1 MLTVDW
7 RWNDSSQHSAR
18 RRVFNVPEFKRLAA
32 AAVDR
37 KVEDVVR
44 FEKLAE
50 GGFNRT
56 FVITMRDGF
65 QFVGR
70 IPYPVTEP
78 KRLVIAS
85 EVATMDFLR
94 SHGIPVP
101 KVYSYSATPE
111 NVAGTEYLFMELVS
125 GTNLGD
131 IWHDLPEKARIR
143 VVKNIVE
150 MESRLFSL
158 SFPASGSLF
167 YTKDLPAGLNRIDVP
182 IADYAR
188 DARFCVGP
196 DTRLG
201 LWYGRRLDLQ
211 IDRGPRTYQPTY
223 SQLLHLF
230 TTLTVHPTDTDPV
243 AALQAGAK
251 KEIAYL
257 TRFGQPLH
265 PFRRL
270 RREIYNYQKQLPSE
284 HLDNLEKY
292 LRVAPFLIPDGNK
305 TLSRPT
311 LRHAD
316 VQPNNVFI
324 SDDLGITS
332 LIDWQHCSILPLF
345 LQCAIPNSFQNYG
358 DAVSE
363 SLERPELPSHSD
375 ELSDRE

>member
-1 MLTVDW
+1 
-7 RWNDSSQHSAR
+7 
-18 RRVFNVPEFKRLAA
+18 VFNVPEFKRLAA

-37 KVEDVVR
+37 RVEDVVQ

-56 FVITMRDGF
+56 FLITMRGGF

-70 IPYPVTEP
+70 VPYPVTQP

-85 EVATMDFLR
+85 EVATIDFLR

-131 IWHDLPEKARIR
+131 VWHDLPEKARIR
-143 VVKNIVE
+143 AVKNIVE

-167 YTKDLPAGLNRIDVP
+167 YTKDLPVEFNRIDVP
-182 IADYAR
+182 IANAVR

-211 IDRGPRTYQPTY
+211 IDRGPRTYQPSIHSYSVY
-223 SQLLHLF
+223 SQ
-230 TTLTVHPTDTDPV
+230 P
-243 AALQAGAK
+243 
-251 KEIAYL
+251 
-257 TRFGQPLH
+257 
-265 PFRRL
+265 
-270 RREIYNYQKQLPSE
+270 
-284 HLDNLEKY
+284 
-292 LRVAPFLIPDGNK
+292 
-305 TLSRPT
+305 
-311 LRHAD
+311 
-316 VQPNNVFI
+316 
-324 SDDLGITS
+324 
-332 LIDWQHCSILPLF
+332 
-345 LQCAIPNSFQNYG
+345 
-358 DAVSE
+358 
-363 SLERPELPSHSD
+363 
-375 ELSDRE
+375 